1 MQLNKVCCV
10 AVLVTPSFNLLSMKS
25 TQLLLPLLT
34 SLGLVAGQATG
45 QALPP
50 PEDLPEERLRTEI
63 ILEARSPLNG
73 EPLSPA
79 EYEELQAQ
87 LVDYPAPTLDSQ
99 IREIVFLLQIRRVLR
114 PIVPFLPSRVEKIPL
129 YIVSINF
136 RYKVL
141 LICFA

>member
-114 PIVPFLPSRVEKIPL
+114 PIVPFLP
-129 YIVSINF
+129 
-136 RYKVL
+136 
-141 LICFA
+141 